1 MDGSSRD
8 RLAAA
13 EQQAS
18 DRLRDL
24 QERVAVGNDALYRHL
39 ALYLQVL
46 REGLLPLV
54 QQACF
59 RLITADQSGTPGAT
73 SAAGSSAASFSAAAS
88 SPAASYAALPEAK
101 RLELQERIRHLVAR
115 CSSLLT
121 VEQLLALAQQRQQR
135 ESERRQQSRAAFLEA
150 IANRE
155 PDAETEIT
163 GSEAGPQTWHQSI
176 NLALEPPIS
185 ADLFTHGLP
194 GLAGLPSLAD
204 ALGMGPGFSGADPG
218 VSPAGASQEPVAAD
232 RSLESMPSPS
242 SENAAAAGSDSPL
255 SAAALS
261 AAGMP
266 GMEAL
271 MALASAGADLI
282 NALSDSPASEPA
294 DPDDG
299 RLPRDP
305 EQLLRRW
312 HQLDQALAHR
322 LRTLSHALNGL
333 LVRSG
338 LSRTVIPIPL
348 LDAVLQ
354 GQIGALPAPANL
366 VRVQIPMPLIGVGNS
381 EQQQTVIG
389 VLLRP
394 SDLEF
399 EHPPLRTCRQRLDQ
413 HRRDLRR
420 MAQHHRAW
428 QRRHQSIQAQMLWE
442 NDLDRTTHPQDENA

>member
-1 MDGSSRD
+1 MSLQRRAVDGSSRD

-24 QERVAVGNDALYRHL
+24 QERVAAGNETLYRHL

-46 REGLLPLV
+46 RQGLLPLV

-59 RLITADQSGTPGAT
+59 HLITAGNAGAAAT
-73 SAAGSSAASFSAAAS
+73 SSAAAS
-88 SPAASYAALPEAK
+88 SAAASYAALPEAE
-101 RLELQERIRHLVAR
+101 RLELQDRIRQLVAR

-135 ESERRQQSRAAFLEA
+135 ESERRQQSSRAFLEA
-150 IANRE
+150 IQSRATE
-155 PDAETEIT
+155 ADAEIT
-163 GSEAGPQTWHQSI
+163 RPESGPQSWHQSI
-176 NLALEPPIS
+176 DLALEPPIS

-204 ALGMGPGFSGADPG
+204 ALAAGAGFSSADPG
-218 VSPAGASQEPVAAD
+218 VSQAGPNPEAAQSD
-232 RSLESMPSPS
+232 LSVEAMPSQPA
-242 SENAAAAGSDSPL
+242 E
-255 SAAALS
+255 SAAPGPSDAGLPT
-261 AAGMP
+261 AGMP

-271 MALASAGADLI
+271 IALASAGADLI
-282 NALSDSPASEPA
+282 NAMSDSPQADPG

-305 EQLLRRW
+305 EQLLRW
-312 HQLDQALAHR
+312 WQQLDQALAHR

-338 LSRTVIPIPL
+338 LCRTVIPIPL

-366 VRVQIPMPLIGVGNS
+366 VRVQIPMPLIGAGNS
-381 EQQQTVIG
+381 EQQEAVIG
-389 VLLRP
+389 VLLRA

-399 EHPPLRTCRQRLDQ
+399 EHPPLRICRQRLDQ

-420 MAQHHRAW
+420 MAQHHRDW

-442 NDLDRTTHPQDENA
+442 NDLDRTTHQQDENA